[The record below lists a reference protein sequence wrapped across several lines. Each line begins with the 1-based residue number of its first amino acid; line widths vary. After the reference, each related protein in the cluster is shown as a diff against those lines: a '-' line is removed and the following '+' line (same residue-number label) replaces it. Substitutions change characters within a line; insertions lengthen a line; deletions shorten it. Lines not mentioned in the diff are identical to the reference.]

1 MIITVA
7 FKLKTGKTINKVL
20 AGAGVVALLGIV
32 GNAVA
37 PGFMGSTMGKAV
49 EGLAAYSIGGVESV
63 IGAVAT
69 MFIGGRTTSTALDNT
84 LTQTLWY
91 YGSSFNA

>member
-1 MIITVA
+1 MA

-37 PGFMGSTMGKAV
+37 PGFMNSTMGKAV
-49 EGLAAYSIGGVESV
+49 EGIAAYSVGGVESV
-63 IGAVAT
+63 IGAAAT
-69 MFIGGRTTSTALDNT
+69 MFVGPRITGSTSLDNT
-84 LTQTLWY
+84 LTESL
-91 YGSSFNA
+91 

>member
-37 PGFMGSTMGKAV
+37 PGFMSSTMGKAV
-49 EGLAAYSIGGVESV
+49 EGIAAYSIGGVESV
-63 IGAVAT
+63 IGAAAT
-69 MFIGGRTTSTALDNT
+69 MFIGPRMIGSTSLDNT
-84 LTQTLWY
+84 LTQSL
-91 YGSSFNA
+91 

>member
-1 MIITVA
+1 MA

-49 EGLAAYSIGGVESV
+49 EGIAAYSIGGVESV
-63 IGAVAT
+63 IGAAAT
-69 MFIGGRTTSTALDNT
+69 MFIGPLARGGGSTSLDNT
-84 LTQTLWY
+84 LTQSL
-91 YGSSFNA
+91 

>member
-7 FKLKTGKTINKVL
+7 FKLKTGKTVNKIL

-37 PGFMGSTMGKAV
+37 PGFMSSTMGKAV
-49 EGLAAYSIGGVESV
+49 EGIAAYSVGGVESV
-63 IGAVAT
+63 IGAAAT
-69 MFIGGRTTSTALDNT
+69 MFMGGRTTSTALDNT
-84 LTQTLWY
+84 LTQTL
-91 YGSSFNA
+91 

>member
-7 FKLKTGKTINKVL
+7 FKLKTGKTVNKIL

-49 EGLAAYSIGGVESV
+49 EGIAAYSIGGVESV
-63 IGAVAT
+63 IGAAAT
-69 MFIGGRTTSTALDNT
+69 MFIGPRMIGSTSLDNT
-84 LTQTLWY
+84 LTQSL
-91 YGSSFNA
+91 